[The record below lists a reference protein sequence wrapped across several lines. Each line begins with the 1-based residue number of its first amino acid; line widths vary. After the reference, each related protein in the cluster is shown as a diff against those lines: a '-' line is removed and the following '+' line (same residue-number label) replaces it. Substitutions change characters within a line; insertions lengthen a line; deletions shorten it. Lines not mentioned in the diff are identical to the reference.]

1 MNGKEQA
8 NHLAQKIQLA
18 LDHKHLYP
26 DFNRSLIRKDG
37 AFLFLCVTDSYCQ
50 CYSIQEG
57 NDRSKKNSKKN
68 VTKLHHQCYYF

>member
-8 NHLAQKIQLA
+8 NLLAQKIQLA
-18 LDHKHLYP
+18 LDHKYLYP

-37 AFLFLCVTDSYCQ
+37 AFLFIYVTDSHCQ

-57 NDRSKKNSKKN
+57 NDR
-68 VTKLHHQCYYF
+68 

>member
-8 NHLAQKIQLA
+8 NLLAQKIQLA

-50 CYSIQEG
+50 CYCIQEG
-57 NDRSKKNSKKN
+57 NDESNRIQK
-68 VTKLHHQCYYF
+68 VM

>member
-37 AFLFLCVTDSYCQ
+37 AFLFLYVTDSHCQ
-50 CYSIQEG
+50 CYCIQEG
-57 NDRSKKNSKKN
+57 NDESNRIQK
-68 VTKLHHQCYYF
+68 VM